1 MTTEWQIAQRL
12 YYSSASHRT
21 ARPAVRVALAG
32 ITIGVT
38 VMLITVCV
46 VIGFKRTVTE
56 KVAGFGAH
64 IQITSFDN
72 NNTYEYQPVYAP
84 DSLLTLLGN
93 LPHVVSVNTFATKP
107 GMLKTSDNYQG
118 IVLKGLP
125 VANTQQSAISDQ
137 QPAICNQQ
145 SDAAWQFFSNN
156 MVEGCLPIEPN
167 DILLSE
173 QNARQLGLSV
183 GETVLCYFVGDALKV
198 RKFTIKGIYNSSFA
212 DYDKL
217 FVLCPLPTVVQLNG
231 WENTQVSG
239 MELRLDDLR
248 HLDEAYDEVYFAV
261 ANRLDEDGNAYYPQ
275 SVIQMHSAVFY
286 WLDLLDMNVWV
297 IIILMLAVSGF
308 NIVSGLII
316 LILDAIPLIG
326 ILKALGADNRFIR
339 RIFIHEATILIG
351 KGMLWGNIL
360 GLSLAALQYFFRL
373 IPLDASTY
381 YVSYV
386 PVVFPWI
393 GLVLLNALILTVS
406 MLTLLAPT
414 SIATRISP
422 ARVMHF
428 E

>member
-1 MTTEWQIAQRL
+1 MQTEWQIARRL
-12 YYSSASHRT
+12 YYSSAAHHT

-46 VIGFKRTVTE
+46 VIGFKQTVTE

-72 NNTYEYQPVYAP
+72 NNTYEYQPIFAP
-84 DSLLTLLGN
+84 DSMLTMLRS
-93 LPHVVSVNTFATKP
+93 LPHVESVNTFATKP
-107 GMLKTSDNYQG
+107 GMLKTGDAFQG

-125 VANTQQSAISDQ
+125 ITDANAGQE
-137 QPAICNQQ
+137 P
-145 SDAAWQFFSNN
+145 AWQFFSKNLID
-156 MVEGCLPIEPN
+156 GSLPKEPN
-167 DILLSE
+167 DILLSQE
-173 QNARQLGLSV
+173 NARQLSLKV
-183 GETVLCYFVGDALKV
+183 GESVLCYFVGDALKV
-198 RKFTIKGIYNSSFA
+198 RKFTISGIYSSSFA
-212 DYDKL
+212 EYDKL
-217 FVLCPLPTVVQLNG
+217 FVVCPLPTVIQLNG
-231 WENTQVSG
+231 WQPAQVSG
-239 MELRLDDLR
+239 IEMRLDDLS
-248 HLDEAYDEVYFAV
+248 HLDEVYDDVYFAV
-261 ANRLDEDGNAYYPQ
+261 ANRLDEEGSAYYPQ
-275 SVIQMHSAVFY
+275 SVIQMHPAVFY

-360 GLSLAALQYFFRL
+360 GLSLAALQYFFHL
-373 IPLDASTY
+373 IPLDAATY
-381 YVSYV
+381 YVPYV
-386 PVVFPWI
+386 PVAFPWI
-393 GLVLLNALILTVS
+393 GLILLNVLILGVS
-406 MLTLLAPT
+406 LLTLLAPT
-414 SIATRISP
+414 SLATRISP
-422 ARVMHF
+422 AKVMHF

>member
-1 MTTEWQIAQRL
+1 MNTELQIARRL
-12 YYSSASHRT
+12 YYSSAAHRT

-38 VMLITVCV
+38 VMLVTVCV
-46 VIGFKRTVTE
+46 VIGFKQTITD

-72 NNTYEYQPVYAP
+72 NNTYEYQPIFAP
-84 DSLLTLLGN
+84 DSLLQMLAAM
-93 LPHVVSVNTFATKP
+93 PHVRSVNTFATKP
-107 GMLKTSDNYQG
+107 GMLKTPDNFQG

-125 VANTQQSAISDQ
+125 MDNGWEFFRSNLVAGSL
-137 QPAICNQQ
+137 PA
-145 SDAAWQFFSNN
+145 
-156 MVEGCLPIEPN
+156 GPN

-173 QNARQLGLSV
+173 DNSRLLGLSV
-183 GETVLCYFVGDALKV
+183 GESVLCYFVGDALRV
-198 RKFTIKGIYNSSFA
+198 RRFTVSGIYCSSFA

-217 FVLCPLPTVVQLNG
+217 FVLCPLPAVSQLNG
-231 WENTQVSG
+231 WRPTQVSG
-239 MELRLDDLR
+239 IEMRLTDLR
-248 HLDEAYDEVYFAV
+248 YLDEVYDQVYFSV
-261 ANRLDEDGNAYYPQ
+261 ANRLDEEGSAYYPQ
-275 SVIQMHSAVFY
+275 SVMQMHPAVFY

-326 ILKALGADNRFIR
+326 ILKALGANNRFIR
-339 RIFIHEATILIG
+339 RIFIHEAAILIG
-351 KGMLWGNIL
+351 KGMFMGNLL
-360 GLSLAALQYFFRL
+360 GLALAAVQYFARL
-373 IPLDASTY
+373 IPLEASTY

-386 PVVFPWI
+386 PIAFPWV
-393 GLVLLNALILTVS
+393 GLVLLNMLILGVS
-406 MLTLLAPT
+406 LLTLLAPT
-414 SIATRISP
+414 SLATRISP

>member
-1 MTTEWQIAQRL
+1 MQTEWQIARRL
-12 YYSSASHRT
+12 YYSSAAHRT

-46 VIGFKRTVTE
+46 VIGFKQTVTE

-72 NNTYEYQPVYAP
+72 NNTYEYQPIFAP
-84 DSLLTLLGN
+84 DSMLTMLRS
-93 LPHVVSVNTFATKP
+93 LPHVESVNTFATKP
-107 GMLKTSDNYQG
+107 GMLKTGDAFQG

-125 VANTQQSAISDQ
+125 ITDANAGQE
-137 QPAICNQQ
+137 P
-145 SDAAWQFFSNN
+145 AWQFFSKNLID
-156 MVEGCLPIEPN
+156 GSLPKEPN
-167 DILLSE
+167 DILLSQE
-173 QNARQLGLSV
+173 NARLLSLKV
-183 GETVLCYFVGDALKV
+183 GESVLCYFVGDALKV
-198 RKFTIKGIYNSSFA
+198 RKFTISGIYSSSFA

-217 FVLCPLPTVVQLNG
+217 FVLCPLPTVIQLNG
-231 WENTQVSG
+231 WQPAQVSG
-239 MELRLDDLR
+239 IELRLDNLS
-248 HLDEAYDEVYFAV
+248 HLDEVYDDVYFAV
-261 ANRLDEDGNAYYPQ
+261 ANRLDEEGSAYYPQ
-275 SVIQMHSAVFY
+275 SVIQMHPAVFY

-360 GLSLAALQYFFRL
+360 GLSLAALQYFFHL
-373 IPLDASTY
+373 IPLDAATY
-381 YVSYV
+381 YVPYV
-386 PVVFPWI
+386 PVAFPWI
-393 GLVLLNALILTVS
+393 GLILLNVLILGVS
-406 MLTLLAPT
+406 LLTLLAPT
-414 SIATRISP
+414 SLATRISP
-422 ARVMHF
+422 AKVMHF

>member
-1 MTTEWQIAQRL
+1 MQTEWQIARRL
-12 YYSSASHRT
+12 YYSSSAHRT

-46 VIGFKRTVTE
+46 VIGFKQTVTE

-72 NNTYEYQPVYAP
+72 NNTYEYQPIFAP
-84 DSLLTLLGN
+84 DSLLTMLGG
-93 LPHVVSVNTFATKP
+93 LPHVRSVNTFATKP
-107 GMLKTSDNYQG
+107 GMLKTGEAYQG

-125 VANTQQSAISDQ
+125 ADSGQ
-137 QPAICNQQ
+137 QPV
-145 SDAAWQFFSNN
+145 AAWQFFADNLT
-156 MVEGCLPIEPN
+156 EGTLPTSPN
-167 DILLSE
+167 DILLS
-173 QNARQLGLSV
+173 QDNARLLNLSV
-183 GETVLCYFVGDALKV
+183 GESVLCYFVGDALKV
-198 RKFTIKGIYNSSFA
+198 RKFTISGIYSSSFA

-217 FVLCPLPTVVQLNG
+217 FVLCPLPTVIQLNG
-231 WENTQVSG
+231 WSDTQVSG
-239 MELRLDDLR
+239 IELRLDNLR
-248 HLDEAYDEVYFAV
+248 HLDETYDYVYFAV
-261 ANRLDEDGNAYYPQ
+261 ANRLDEEGSAYYPQ
-275 SVIQMHSAVFY
+275 SVIQMHPAVFY

-297 IIILMLAVSGF
+297 IIVLMLAVSGF

-326 ILKALGADNRFIR
+326 ILKALGANNRFIR

-360 GLSLAALQYFFRL
+360 GLTLAALQYYLHL
-373 IPLDASTY
+373 IPLDAATY

-386 PVVFPWI
+386 PISFPWL
-393 GLVLLNALILTVS
+393 GLLLLNILILGVS

-422 ARVMHF
+422 AKVMHF

>member
-1 MTTEWQIAQRL
+1 MQTEWQIARRL
-12 YYSSASHRT
+12 YYSSAAHRT

-46 VIGFKRTVTE
+46 VIGFKQTVTE

-72 NNTYEYQPVYAP
+72 NNTYEYQPIFAP
-84 DSLLTLLGN
+84 DSMLTMLRS
-93 LPHVVSVNTFATKP
+93 LPHVESVNTFATKP
-107 GMLKTSDNYQG
+107 GMLKTGDAFQG

-125 VANTQQSAISDQ
+125 ITDANASQE
-137 QPAICNQQ
+137 P
-145 SDAAWQFFSNN
+145 AWQFFSKNLID
-156 MVEGCLPIEPN
+156 GSLPKEPN
-167 DILLSE
+167 DILLSQE
-173 QNARQLGLSV
+173 NARLLSLKV
-183 GETVLCYFVGDALKV
+183 GESVLCYFVGDALKV
-198 RKFTIKGIYNSSFA
+198 RKFNIAGIYSSSFA
-212 DYDKL
+212 EYDKL
-217 FVLCPLPTVVQLNG
+217 FVVCPLPTVIQLNG
-231 WENTQVSG
+231 WQPAQVSG
-239 MELRLDDLR
+239 IEMRLDDLS
-248 HLDEAYDEVYFAV
+248 HLDEVYDDVYFAV
-261 ANRLDEDGNAYYPQ
+261 ANRLDEEGSAYYPQ
-275 SVIQMHSAVFY
+275 SVIQMHPAVFY

-360 GLSLAALQYFFRL
+360 GLSLAALQYFFHL
-373 IPLDASTY
+373 IPLDAATY

-386 PVVFPWI
+386 PVAFPWI
-393 GLVLLNALILTVS
+393 GLILLNVLILGVS
-406 MLTLLAPT
+406 LLTLLAPT
-414 SIATRISP
+414 SLATRISP
-422 ARVMHF
+422 AKVMHF

>member
-1 MTTEWQIAQRL
+1 MNTELQIARRL
-12 YYSSASHRT
+12 YYSSAAHRT

-38 VMLITVCV
+38 VMLVTVCV
-46 VIGFKRTVTE
+46 VIGFKQTITD

-72 NNTYEYQPVYAP
+72 NNTYEYQPIFAP
-84 DSLLTLLGN
+84 DSLLQMLAAM
-93 LPHVVSVNTFATKP
+93 PHVRSVNTFATKP
-107 GMLKTSDNYQG
+107 GMLKTPDNFQG

-125 VANTQQSAISDQ
+125 MDNGWEFFRSNLVAGSL
-137 QPAICNQQ
+137 PA
-145 SDAAWQFFSNN
+145 
-156 MVEGCLPIEPN
+156 GPN

-173 QNARQLGLSV
+173 DNSRLLGLSV
-183 GETVLCYFVGDALKV
+183 GESVLCYFVGDALRV
-198 RKFTIKGIYNSSFA
+198 RRFTVSGIYCSSFA

-217 FVLCPLPTVVQLNG
+217 FVLCPLPAVSQLNG
-231 WENTQVSG
+231 WRPTQVSG
-239 MELRLDDLR
+239 IEMRLTDLR
-248 HLDEAYDEVYFAV
+248 YLDEVYDQVYFSV
-261 ANRLDEDGNAYYPQ
+261 ANRLDEEGSAYYPQ
-275 SVIQMHSAVFY
+275 SVMQMHPAVFY

-326 ILKALGADNRFIR
+326 ILKALGANNRFIR
-339 RIFIHEATILIG
+339 RIFIHEAAILIG
-351 KGMLWGNIL
+351 KGMLMGNLL
-360 GLSLAALQYFFRL
+360 GLALAAVQYFARL
-373 IPLDASTY
+373 IPLEASTY

-386 PVVFPWI
+386 PIAFPWV
-393 GLVLLNALILTVS
+393 GVVLLNMLILGVS
-406 MLTLLAPT
+406 LLTLLAPT
-414 SIATRISP
+414 SLATRISP

>member
-1 MTTEWQIAQRL
+1 MQTEWQIARRL
-12 YYSSASHRT
+12 YYSSSAHRT

-46 VIGFKRTVTE
+46 VIGFKQTVTE

-72 NNTYEYQPVYAP
+72 NNTYEYQPIFAP
-84 DSLLTLLGN
+84 DSLLTMLGG
-93 LPHVVSVNTFATKP
+93 LPHVRSVNTFATKP
-107 GMLKTSDNYQG
+107 GMLKTGEAYQG

-125 VANTQQSAISDQ
+125 ADSGQQSV
-137 QPAICNQQ
+137 
-145 SDAAWQFFSNN
+145 AAWQFFADNLT
-156 MVEGCLPIEPN
+156 EGTLPTSPN
-167 DILLSE
+167 DILLS
-173 QNARQLGLSV
+173 QDNARLLNLSV
-183 GETVLCYFVGDALKV
+183 GESVLCYFVGDALKV
-198 RKFTIKGIYNSSFA
+198 RKFTISGIYSSSFA

-217 FVLCPLPTVVQLNG
+217 FVLCPLPTVIQLNG
-231 WENTQVSG
+231 WSDTQVSG
-239 MELRLDDLR
+239 IELRLDNLR
-248 HLDEAYDEVYFAV
+248 HLDETYDYVYFAV
-261 ANRLDEDGNAYYPQ
+261 ANRLDEEGSAYYPQ
-275 SVIQMHSAVFY
+275 SVIQMHPAVFY

-297 IIILMLAVSGF
+297 IIVLMLAVSGF

-326 ILKALGADNRFIR
+326 ILKALGANNRFIR

-360 GLSLAALQYFFRL
+360 GLTLAALQYYLHL
-373 IPLDASTY
+373 IPLDAATY

-386 PVVFPWI
+386 PISVPWL
-393 GLVLLNALILTVS
+393 GLLLLNILILGVS

-422 ARVMHF
+422 AKVMHF

>member
-1 MTTEWQIAQRL
+1 MQTEWQIARRL
-12 YYSSASHRT
+12 YYSSAAHRT

-46 VIGFKRTVTE
+46 VIGFKQTVTE

-72 NNTYEYQPVYAP
+72 NNTYEYQPIFAP
-84 DSLLTLLGN
+84 DSMLTMLSA
-93 LPHVVSVNTFATKP
+93 LPHVESVNTFATKP
-107 GMLKTSDNYQG
+107 GMLKTSDDFQG

-125 VANTQQSAISDQ
+125 VDSAQQAE
-137 QPAICNQQ
+137 C
-145 SDAAWQFFSNN
+145 AWEFFGKNLVDGS
-156 MVEGCLPIEPN
+156 LPKAPN
-167 DILLSE
+167 DILLS
-173 QNARQLGLSV
+173 QVNARMLGLSV
-183 GETVLCYFVGDALKV
+183 GEAVLCYFVGDALKV
-198 RKFTIKGIYNSSFA
+198 RKFNVAGIYSSSFA

-217 FVLCPLPTVVQLNG
+217 FVLCPLPTVIQLNG
-231 WENTQVSG
+231 WDSTQVSG
-239 MELRLDDLR
+239 IELRLDNLR
-248 HLDEAYDEVYFAV
+248 HLEDTYDEVYFSV
-261 ANRLDEDGNAYYPQ
+261 ANRLDEEGSAYYPQ
-275 SVIQMHSAVFY
+275 SVIQMHPAVFY

-297 IIILMLAVSGF
+297 IILLMLAVSGF

-326 ILKALGADNRFIR
+326 ILKALGANNRFIR
-339 RIFIHEATILIG
+339 KIFIHEATILIG

-360 GLSLAALQYFFRL
+360 GLSLAAVQYFLHL
-373 IPLDASTY
+373 IPLDPATY

-386 PVVFPWI
+386 PVTFPWI
-393 GLVLLNALILTVS
+393 GLILLNLLILGVS

-414 SIATRISP
+414 SLATRISP

>member
-1 MTTEWQIAQRL
+1 MQTEWQIARRL
-12 YYSSASHRT
+12 YYSSAAHRT

-46 VIGFKRTVTE
+46 VIGFKQTVTE

-72 NNTYEYQPVYAP
+72 NNTYEYQPIFAP
-84 DSLLTLLGN
+84 DSLLTMLED
-93 LPHVVSVNTFATKP
+93 LPHVASVNTFATKP
-107 GMLKTSDNYQG
+107 GMLKTNDDFQG

-125 VANTQQSAISDQ
+125 QNKG
-137 QPAICNQQ
+137 
-145 SDAAWQFFSNN
+145 WEFFQNN
-156 MVEGCLPIEPN
+156 LTEGALPVKPN
-167 DILLSE
+167 DILISQE
-173 QNARQLGLSV
+173 NARLLGLTT
-183 GETVLCYFVGDALKV
+183 GEQVLCYFVGDALKV
-198 RKFTIKGIYNSSFA
+198 RKFNIAGIYSSSFA

-217 FVLCPLPTVVQLNG
+217 FILCPLPTVIQLNG
-231 WENTQVSG
+231 WDSTQVSG
-239 MELRLDDLR
+239 IELRLDDLK
-248 HLDEAYDEVYFAV
+248 HLDDTYDAVYFSV
-261 ANRLDEDGNAYYPQ
+261 ANRLDEEGSAYYPQ
-275 SVIQMHSAVFY
+275 SVIQMHPAVFY

-297 IIILMLAVSGF
+297 IILLMLAVSGF

-326 ILKALGADNRFIR
+326 ILKALGANNRFIR

-360 GLSLAALQYFFRL
+360 GLSLAAVQYWLHL
-373 IPLDASTY
+373 IPLDAATY

-386 PVVFPWI
+386 PVAFPWL
-393 GLVLLNALILTVS
+393 GLILLNLLILGVS
-406 MLTLLAPT
+406 LLTLLAPT
-414 SIATRISP
+414 SLATRISP
-422 ARVMHF
+422 AKVMHF

>member
-1 MTTEWQIAQRL
+1 MTTERQIAQRL
-12 YYSSASHRT
+12 YYSSAAHRT
-21 ARPAVRVALAG
+21 ARPAVRIALAG

-72 NNTYEYQPVYAP
+72 NNTYEYQPVFAP
-84 DSLLTLLGN
+84 DSLLTILGS
-93 LPHVVSVNTFATKP
+93 LPHVISVNTFVTKP
-107 GMLKTSDNYQG
+107 GMLKTNDNYQG

-125 VANTQQSAISDQ
+125 VASAHQSAISDQ
-137 QPAICNQQ
+137 Q
-145 SDAAWQFFSNN
+145 SDTAWQFFSNN
-156 MVEGCLPIEPN
+156 LVEGCLPAEPN

-173 QNARQLGLSV
+173 QNAQQLGLSV
-183 GETVLCYFVGDALKV
+183 GKSVLCYFVGDALKV
-198 RKFTIKGIYNSSFA
+198 RKFTITGIYNSSFA

-231 WENTQVSG
+231 WESTQVSG
-239 MELRLDDLR
+239 IELRLDNLR

-339 RIFIHEATILIG
+339 RIFIHEAMILIG
-351 KGMLWGNIL
+351 KGMLCGNIL

-386 PVVFPWI
+386 PIVFPWE
-393 GLVLLNALILTVS
+393 GLVLLNLLILTVS

>member
-1 MTTEWQIAQRL
+1 MQTEWQIARRL
-12 YYSSASHRT
+12 YYSSAAHRT

-46 VIGFKRTVTE
+46 VIGFKQTVTE

-72 NNTYEYQPVYAP
+72 NNTYEYQPIFAP
-84 DSLLTLLGN
+84 DSLLTMLEG
-93 LPHVVSVNTFATKP
+93 LPHVASVNTFATKP
-107 GMLKTSDNYQG
+107 GMLKTNDDFQG

-125 VANTQQSAISDQ
+125 QNKG
-137 QPAICNQQ
+137 
-145 SDAAWQFFSNN
+145 WEFFQNN
-156 MVEGCLPIEPN
+156 LTEGALPVKPN
-167 DILLSE
+167 DILISQE
-173 QNARQLGLSV
+173 NARLLGLTT
-183 GETVLCYFVGDALKV
+183 GEQVLCYFVGDALKV
-198 RKFTIKGIYNSSFA
+198 RKFNIAGIYSSSFA

-217 FVLCPLPTVVQLNG
+217 FILCPLPTVIQLNG
-231 WENTQVSG
+231 WDSTQVSG
-239 MELRLDDLR
+239 IELRLDDLK
-248 HLDEAYDEVYFAV
+248 HLDDTYDAVYFSV
-261 ANRLDEDGNAYYPQ
+261 ANRLDEEGSAYYPQ
-275 SVIQMHSAVFY
+275 SVIQMHPAVFY

-297 IIILMLAVSGF
+297 IILLMLAVSGF

-326 ILKALGADNRFIR
+326 ILKALGANNRFIR

-360 GLSLAALQYFFRL
+360 GLSLAAVQYWLHL

-386 PVVFPWI
+386 PVTFPWL
-393 GLVLLNALILTVS
+393 GLILLNLLILGVS
-406 MLTLLAPT
+406 LLTLLAPT
-414 SIATRISP
+414 SLATRISP
-422 ARVMHF
+422 AKVMHF

>member
-1 MTTEWQIAQRL
+1 MQTEWQIARRL
-12 YYSSASHRT
+12 YYSSSAHRT

-46 VIGFKRTVTE
+46 VIGFKQTVTE

-72 NNTYEYQPVYAP
+72 NNTYEYQPIFAP
-84 DSLLTLLGN
+84 DSLLTMLGG
-93 LPHVVSVNTFATKP
+93 LPHVRSVNTFATKP
-107 GMLKTSDNYQG
+107 GMLKTGEAYQG

-125 VANTQQSAISDQ
+125 ADSGQQSV
-137 QPAICNQQ
+137 
-145 SDAAWQFFSNN
+145 AAWQFFADNLT
-156 MVEGCLPIEPN
+156 EGTLPTSPN
-167 DILLSE
+167 DILLS
-173 QNARQLGLSV
+173 QDNARLLNLSV
-183 GETVLCYFVGDALKV
+183 GESVLCYFVGDALKV
-198 RKFTIKGIYNSSFA
+198 RKFTISGIYSSSFA

-217 FVLCPLPTVVQLNG
+217 FVLCPLPTVIQLNG
-231 WENTQVSG
+231 WSDTQVSG
-239 MELRLDDLR
+239 IELRLDNLR
-248 HLDEAYDEVYFAV
+248 HLDETYDYVYFAV
-261 ANRLDEDGNAYYPQ
+261 ANRLDEEGSAYYPQ
-275 SVIQMHSAVFY
+275 SVIQMHPAVFY

-297 IIILMLAVSGF
+297 IIVLMLAVSGF

-326 ILKALGADNRFIR
+326 ILKALGANNRFIR

-360 GLSLAALQYFFRL
+360 GLTLAALQYYLHL
-373 IPLDASTY
+373 IPLDAATY

-386 PVVFPWI
+386 PISFPWL
-393 GLVLLNALILTVS
+393 GLLLLNILILGVS

>member
-1 MTTEWQIAQRL
+1 MPINPERRIAQRL
-12 YYSSASHRT
+12 YYSSAANHT

-32 ITIGVT
+32 ITIGVV
-38 VMLITVCV
+38 VMLVTVCV

-72 NNTYEYQPVYAP
+72 NNTYEYQPVFAP
-84 DSLLTLLGN
+84 DSLLQMLAGM
-93 LPHVVSVNTFATKP
+93 PHVASVNTFATKP
-107 GMLKTSDNYQG
+107 GLLKTHSDFQG

-125 VANTQQSAISDQ
+125 EGNG
-137 QPAICNQQ
+137 
-145 SDAAWQFFSNN
+145 WQFFADNLL
-156 MVEGCLPIEPN
+156 EGTLPAAPN
-167 DILLSE
+167 EILLSQE
-173 QNARQLGLSV
+173 NARQLSLSV
-183 GETVLCYFVGDALKV
+183 GESVLCYFVGDALKV
-198 RKFTIKGIYNSSFA
+198 RKFNITGIYCSSFS
-212 DYDKL
+212 DYDRL
-217 FVLCPLPTVVQLNG
+217 FVLCPQATVIQLNG
-231 WENTQVSG
+231 WSERQVSG
-239 MELRLDDLR
+239 IEMRLDNLR
-248 HLDEAYDEVYFAV
+248 HLDDVFDQVYFAV
-261 ANRLDEDGNAYYPQ
+261 ANRLDEEGNAYYPQ
-275 SVIQMHSAVFY
+275 SVIQMHPAVFY

-326 ILKALGADNRFIR
+326 ILKALGANNRFIR
-339 RIFIHEATILIG
+339 RIFIYEATILIG

-360 GLSLAALQYFFRL
+360 GLLLTALQYYLHL

-386 PVVFPWI
+386 PIAFPWLGLLALNI
-393 GLVLLNALILTVS
+393 LILAVSLLVLLG
-406 MLTLLAPT
+406 PT
-414 SIATRISP
+414 SLATRISP

>member
-1 MTTEWQIAQRL
+1 MQTEWQIARRL
-12 YYSSASHRT
+12 YYSSSAHRT

-46 VIGFKRTVTE
+46 VIGFKQTVTE

-72 NNTYEYQPVYAP
+72 NNTYEYQPIFAP
-84 DSLLTLLGN
+84 DSLLTMLGG
-93 LPHVVSVNTFATKP
+93 LPHVRSVNTFATKP
-107 GMLKTSDNYQG
+107 GMLKTGEAYQG

-125 VANTQQSAISDQ
+125 VDSGQQSV
-137 QPAICNQQ
+137 
-145 SDAAWQFFSNN
+145 AAWQFFVDNLT
-156 MVEGCLPIEPN
+156 EGTLPTSPN
-167 DILLSE
+167 DILLS
-173 QNARQLGLSV
+173 QDNARLLNLSV
-183 GETVLCYFVGDALKV
+183 GESVLCYFVGDALKV
-198 RKFTIKGIYNSSFA
+198 RKFTISGIYSSSFA

-217 FVLCPLPTVVQLNG
+217 FVLCPLPTVIQLNG
-231 WENTQVSG
+231 WSDTQVSG
-239 MELRLDDLR
+239 IELRLDNLR
-248 HLDEAYDEVYFAV
+248 HLDETYDYVYFAV
-261 ANRLDEDGNAYYPQ
+261 ANRLDEEGSAYYPQ
-275 SVIQMHSAVFY
+275 SVIQMHPAVFY

-297 IIILMLAVSGF
+297 IIVLMLAVSGF

-326 ILKALGADNRFIR
+326 ILKALGANNRFIR

-360 GLSLAALQYFFRL
+360 GLTLAALQYYLHL
-373 IPLDASTY
+373 IPLDAATY

-386 PVVFPWI
+386 PISFPWL
-393 GLVLLNALILTVS
+393 GLLLLNILILGVS

-422 ARVMHF
+422 AKVMHF

>member
-1 MTTEWQIAQRL
+1 MNTEWLIARRL

-84 DSLLTLLGN
+84 DSLLDLLTHI
-93 LPHVVSVNTFATKP
+93 PHVTAVNTFTTKP
-107 GMLKTSDNYQG
+107 GMLKTNDDYQG

-125 VANTQQSAISDQ
+125 VVSDQQSAVSS
-137 QPAICNQQ
+137 QQ
-145 SDAAWQFFSNN
+145 SDGGWQFFRDNLI
-156 MVEGCLPIEPN
+156 EGTLPQQPN
-167 DILLSE
+167 EILLSQE
-173 QNARQLGLSV
+173 NARVLGLSV
-183 GETVLCYFVGDALKV
+183 GESVLCYFVGDALKV
-198 RKFTIKGIYNSSFA
+198 RRFTISGIYSSAFTE
-212 DYDKL
+212 YDKL
-217 FVLCPLPTVVQLNG
+217 FVLCPQPTVTQLNG
-231 WENTQVSG
+231 WEPEQVAG
-239 MELRLDDLR
+239 IELRIDNLFYLDQT
-248 HLDEAYDEVYFAV
+248 YDEVYYTV
-261 ANRLDEDGNAYYPQ
+261 ANRLDDEGSAYYPQ
-275 SVIQMHSAVFY
+275 SLIQTHSAVFY
-286 WLDLLDMNVWV
+286 WLDLLDMNVVV
-297 IIILMLAVSGF
+297 IILLMLAVSGF

-326 ILKALGADNRFIR
+326 ILKALGANNRFIR

-360 GLSLAALQYFFRL
+360 GLALTAVQYFLHL
-373 IPLDASTY
+373 IPLDAATY

-386 PVVFPWI
+386 PVTFPWLW
-393 GLVLLNALILTVS
+393 LVALNLLILGVS
-406 MLTLLAPT
+406 MLTLLAPA
-414 SIATRISP
+414 SLATRISP
-422 ARVMHF
+422 AKVMHF

>member
-1 MTTEWQIAQRL
+1 MQTEWQIARRL
-12 YYSSASHRT
+12 YYSSAAHRT

-46 VIGFKRTVTE
+46 VIGFKQTVTE

-72 NNTYEYQPVYAP
+72 NNTYEYQPIFAP
-84 DSLLTLLGN
+84 DSMLTMLRS
-93 LPHVVSVNTFATKP
+93 LPHVESVNTFATKP
-107 GMLKTSDNYQG
+107 GMLKTGDAFQG

-125 VANTQQSAISDQ
+125 ITDANAIQ
-137 QPAICNQQ
+137 EP
-145 SDAAWQFFSNN
+145 AWQFFSKNLID
-156 MVEGCLPIEPN
+156 GSLPKEPN
-167 DILLSE
+167 DILLSQE
-173 QNARQLGLSV
+173 NARLLSLKV
-183 GETVLCYFVGDALKV
+183 GESVLCYFVGDALKV
-198 RKFTIKGIYNSSFA
+198 RKFNIAGIYSSSFA
-212 DYDKL
+212 EYDKL
-217 FVLCPLPTVVQLNG
+217 FVVCPLPTVIQLNG
-231 WENTQVSG
+231 WQPAQVSG
-239 MELRLDDLR
+239 IEMRLDDLS
-248 HLDEAYDEVYFAV
+248 HLDEVYDDVYFAV
-261 ANRLDEDGNAYYPQ
+261 ANRLDEEGSAYYPQ
-275 SVIQMHSAVFY
+275 SVIQMHPAVFY

-326 ILKALGADNRFIR
+326 ILKALGAGNRFIR

-360 GLSLAALQYFFRL
+360 GLSLAALQYFFHL
-373 IPLDASTY
+373 IPLDAATY

-386 PVVFPWI
+386 PVAFPWI
-393 GLVLLNALILTVS
+393 GLILLNVLILGVS
-406 MLTLLAPT
+406 LLTLLAPT
-414 SIATRISP
+414 SLATRISP
-422 ARVMHF
+422 AKVMHF

>member
-1 MTTEWQIAQRL
+1 
-12 YYSSASHRT
+12 
-21 ARPAVRVALAG
+21 
-32 ITIGVT
+32 
-38 VMLITVCV
+38 MLITVCV
-46 VIGFKRTVTE
+46 VIGFKQTVTE

-72 NNTYEYQPVYAP
+72 NNTYEYQPIFAP
-84 DSLLTLLGN
+84 DSLLTMLGG
-93 LPHVVSVNTFATKP
+93 LPHVRSVNTFATKP
-107 GMLKTSDNYQG
+107 GMLKTGEAYQG

-125 VANTQQSAISDQ
+125 ADSGQQSV
-137 QPAICNQQ
+137 
-145 SDAAWQFFSNN
+145 AAWQFFVDNLT
-156 MVEGCLPIEPN
+156 EGTLPTSPN
-167 DILLSE
+167 DILLS
-173 QNARQLGLSV
+173 QDNARLLNLSV
-183 GETVLCYFVGDALKV
+183 GESVLCYFVGDALKV
-198 RKFTIKGIYNSSFA
+198 RKFTISGIYSSSFA

-217 FVLCPLPTVVQLNG
+217 FVLCPLPTVIQLNG
-231 WENTQVSG
+231 WSDTQVSG
-239 MELRLDDLR
+239 IELRLDNLR
-248 HLDEAYDEVYFAV
+248 HLDETYDYVYFAV
-261 ANRLDEDGNAYYPQ
+261 ANRLDEEGSAYYPQ
-275 SVIQMHSAVFY
+275 SVIQMHPAVFY

-297 IIILMLAVSGF
+297 IIVLMLAVSGF

-326 ILKALGADNRFIR
+326 ILKALGANNRFIR

-360 GLSLAALQYFFRL
+360 GLTLAALQYYLHL
-373 IPLDASTY
+373 IPLDAATY

-386 PVVFPWI
+386 PISFPWL
-393 GLVLLNALILTVS
+393 GLLLLNILILGVS